1 MPTTHNKLEN
11 IFGKIEK
18 SDWKEAA
25 EKRQAEM
32 PWKRYSQQIA
42 LEVLEHLDENGFS
55 QKYFADQMGVSAQVV
70 SKWLKGGE
78 NFTLETISKMEA
90 VLGFDLIEVKEKVE
104 ILSRFETETF
114 EYKEV
119 YKKPPV
125 SNTDIKM
132 SAIVVQMQSSYLLA
146 KTS

>member
-1 MPTTHNKLEN
+1 
-11 IFGKIEK
+11 
-18 SDWKEAA
+18 
-25 EKRQAEM
+25 M

-42 LEVLEHLDENGFS
+42 LEVLEHLEENGFS
-55 QKYFADQMGVSAQVV
+55 QKYFAAQMGVSAQVV

-78 NFTLETISKMEA
+78 NFTLETISKLEA

-104 ILSRFETETF
+104 IISRFETETF
-114 EYKEV
+114 EHKEV

-125 SNTDIKM
+125 SNTNIKM

>member
-1 MPTTHNKLEN
+1 MPTTHTKLEKT
-11 IFGKIEK
+11 FGKIEK
-18 SDWKEAA
+18 SDWMEAA

-32 PWKRYSQQIA
+32 PWKKYAQKIA
-42 LEVLEHLDENGFS
+42 LEVLEHLHENGIS
-55 QKYFADQMGVSAQVV
+55 QKTFAAQMGVSAQVV

-78 NFTLETISKMEA
+78 NFTLETISKLEA
-90 VLGFDLIEVKEKVE
+90 VLGFELIEVKEKVE
-104 ILSRFETETF
+104 TVSLLETETF
-114 EYKEV
+114 EHKEA

-132 SAIVVQMQSSYLLA
+132 SAIVVQMRAGYQLA